1 MTFVSNLN
9 RNLNPDLF
17 VCRKQ
22 IMSKIKITIR
32 RSVGVIALLFFS
44 ACNFAPKYKEPP
56 VAIASTFKELTPEQ
70 TNQLSHWQLATP
82 SENVLRGNWWELF
95 GDTGLN
101 ALESQLEVTNQTIAA
116 AVAQLDAARAIAQ
129 QTRSG
134 LFPLVAI
141 DPSLTRSQQRL
152 RTGNTAAPDSARFT
166 LYDLPIT
173 ASWEPDLWGRI
184 RNAARADRLEA
195 EATQADL
202 ENVRLSIHAELASD
216 YFQLRSLD
224 AQRELLNSAAAAYR
238 ESYDLARARYE
249 TGIASEQ
256 DVVQAETQLMTT
268 RAQATDLGIQ
278 RAQLEHAIAVL
289 LGQPTA
295 NFSLARTPLRTEPPA
310 VPPGI
315 PSTLL
320 QRRPDIAAGIRRVIS
335 ANANIGVARAAY
347 FPNIT
352 LSGSAG
358 YQSTSLND
366 LVSWPNFVWSV
377 GGSLAETVFDGGRRK
392 GVTQQAWANY
402 HLAVANY
409 RLIVL
414 TSFKEVDDALAAL
427 NLLGSELK
435 DEAVAVQSAQRYL
448 TLANDRYKLGID
460 SYLNVIVAQTSL
472 LSNQRTVAT
481 LQYQQM
487 TATVQLIKGLGGGWT
502 GFDLAAK

>member
-1 MTFVSNLN
+1 MTPPLNPN
-9 RNLNPDLF
+9 RNLNPNLF
-17 VCRKQ
+17 LLSQQ
-22 IMSKIKITIR
+22 ITSRIKITIR
-32 RSVGVIALLFFS
+32 RGLPVAAVLFIS

-56 VAIASTFKELTPEQ
+56 IAVAPTFKELTPEQ
-70 TNQLSHWQLATP
+70 TNQLSNWQPATP
-82 SENVLRGNWWELF
+82 SEDVLRGNWWELF
-95 GDTGLN
+95 GDTELN
-101 ALESQLEVTNQTIAA
+101 ALESQLDITNQTIAA
-116 AVAQLDAARAIAQ
+116 AVARVDAARGIAQ

-134 LFPLVAI
+134 LFPLVAV
-141 DPSLTRSQQRL
+141 DPSVTRSQQRI
-152 RTGNTAAPDSARFT
+152 RIGNTAAPDSTRFT
-166 LYDLPIT
+166 LYNLPIT

-224 AQRELLNSAAAAYR
+224 AQREILNSAAAAYQ
-238 ESYDLARARYE
+238 ESYDLAKARYE

-256 DVVQAETQLMTT
+256 DVAQAQTQLMTT
-268 RAQATDLGIQ
+268 RAEATDLGIL

-289 LGQPTA
+289 IGRPTA
-295 NFSLARTPLRTEPPA
+295 NFSLSPSPRKSEPPA
-310 VPPGI
+310 IPPGV

-320 QRRPDIAAGIRRVIS
+320 QRRPDIAAAIRRVMG

-366 LVSWPNFVWSV
+366 LVSWPNLVWSV

-392 GVTQQAWANY
+392 GVSQQAWANY
-402 HLAVANY
+402 DLTVANY
-409 RLIVL
+409 RLAVL

-427 NLLGSELK
+427 HLLASELK
-435 DEAVAVQSAQRYL
+435 DEAIAVESAQRYL
-448 TLANDRYKLGID
+448 TLANDRYRLGID
-460 SYLNVIVAQTSL
+460 SYLNVIVAQTSV
-472 LSNQRTVAT
+472 LSNQRTVAA
-481 LQYQQM
+481 LQFQQM

-502 GFDLAAK
+502 GLE